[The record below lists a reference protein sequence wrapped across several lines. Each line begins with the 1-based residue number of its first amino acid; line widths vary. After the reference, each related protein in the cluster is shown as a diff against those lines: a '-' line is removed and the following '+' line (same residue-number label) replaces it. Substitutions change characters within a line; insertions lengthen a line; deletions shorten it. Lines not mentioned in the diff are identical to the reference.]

1 MNKLHTLAI
10 ATTLSVFTLGA
21 QAAEN
26 FAGLTW
32 GKSTVNMDRSSSLKQ
47 NMPGTNR
54 FDDTIKNSGT
64 WGIRAGQMTDEARY
78 YATYENVSDD
88 YGSSLKLRQQNLIG
102 SYDMFLPVGDTTRLF
117 GGASAGLTKLE
128 NESSGYSRE
137 SYIGYMVGLLACVLQ
152 DVGNNTS
159 IEAGYRYLR
168 SNAGTEVS
176 ERGVGKVGS
185 IDLHSTKQAYLGVNY
200 KF

>member
-21 QAAEN
+21 QAADN

-102 SYDMFLPVGDTTRLF
+102 SYDMFLPIGETTRLF

-128 NESSGYSRE
+128 NESSGYSRD
-137 SYIGYMVGLLACVLQ
+137 SDIGYLVGLQAGVLQ
-152 DVGNNTS
+152 DVGNNTT

-168 SNAGTEVS
+168 SNADTEVS

>member
-10 ATTLSVFTLGA
+10 ATSLSLFTLGA
-21 QAAEN
+21 HAAEN

-32 GKSTVNMDRSSSLKQ
+32 GESTVNTQRSSALKQ
-47 NMPGTNR
+47 SMGSKNVYDNA
-54 FDDTIKNSGT
+54 IKNSDT

-88 YGSSLKLRQQNLIG
+88 YSNTYKLRQQNLIG
-102 SYDMFLPVGDTTRLF
+102 SYDMFLPVGETTRLF

-128 NESSGYSRE
+128 NESSGYSRDTD
-137 SYIGYMVGLLACVLQ
+137 IGYLVGVQAGVLQ
-152 DVGNNTS
+152 KLGTNASV
-159 IEAGYRYLR
+159 EAGYRYLR
-168 SNAGTEVS
+168 SNASTEVS

-185 IDLHSTKQAYLGVNY
+185 IDLHSSKQAYLGVNY
-200 KF
+200 HF

>member
-128 NESSGYSRE
+128 NESSGYSRD
-137 SYIGYMVGLLACVLQ
+137 SDIGYLVGLQAGVLQ
-152 DVGNNTS
+152 DAGNNTS

>member
-21 QAAEN
+21 QAADN

-32 GKSTVNMDRSSSLKQ
+32 GKSTVNIDRSSTLKQ
-47 NMPGTNR
+47 NMPGANR

-88 YGSSLKLRQQNLIG
+88 YGSSLKLRQQKLFG

-128 NESSGYSRE
+128 NESSGYRRDSD
-137 SYIGYMVGLLACVLQ
+137 IGYLVGLQAGVLQ
-152 DVGNNTS
+152 DVGKNTS

-168 SNAGTEVS
+168 SNADTEVA

-185 IDLHSTKQAYLGVNY
+185 IDLHSSKQAYLGVNY